1 MASSTRS
8 PQTLLEWRMQQN
20 QPDAYPREMW
30 TPLEPFFLSHG
41 YNLWIQLGPKDGDAM
56 TLRAPDDTPRA
67 SDPFVYLTP
76 YNTVPPPYTKT
87 LFMLKV
93 SHRQLFLNRLD

>member
-1 MASSTRS
+1 MAST
-8 PQTLLEWRMQQN
+8 PQTLLEWRMR
-20 QPDAYPREMW
+20 PADTTYPREMW

-67 SDPFVYLTP
+67 SDPFVYSTP

-87 LFMLKV
+87 FFRLNV
-93 SHRQLFLNRLD
+93 SHHRLFLNCLDQQA